1 MTNRI
6 PVPVFAHAGD
16 LLVASVGES
25 AFAFMPGRTGHY
37 FAYGSGIDRPMSA
50 WRPDDFYGHG
60 GPLATEDAFR
70 AAVLEQHR
78 HQVERDRLGRITETV
93 VASTPW
99 GMAQSTTIYGPGIRK
114 HATASHGGFE
124 LDHDRNRHVHE
135 ALRTG
140 GWYEEDCA
148 WAAVAVAFPELF
160 TTYERRQAERTI
172 RHSMPEAWEA
182 IHGRPLQVGESD
194 ERDRLRV
201 RSTEPASYD
210 HAAEFWSVGR
220 P

>member
-1 MTNRI
+1 MKPI
-6 PVPVFAHAGD
+6 PAPVFAHAGD

-93 VASTPW
+93 VASTQW
-99 GMAQSTTIYGPGIRK
+99 GM
-114 HATASHGGFE
+114 
-124 LDHDRNRHVHE
+124 V
-135 ALRTG
+135 
-140 GWYEEDCA
+140 
-148 WAAVAVAFPELF
+148 
-160 TTYERRQAERTI
+160 
-172 RHSMPEAWEA
+172 
-182 IHGRPLQVGESD
+182 
-194 ERDRLRV
+194 
-201 RSTEPASYD
+201 
-210 HAAEFWSVGR
+210 
-220 P
+220 